1 MALGKDP
8 ARYRTQAFALGGA
21 LMGLAGAIGAH
32 FIGFT
37 APENYQSILTFQIW
51 AMLIV
56 GGSGNN
62 AGAITGAVLV
72 WALWGAS
79 GLAMGA
85 FVPPEFEAGAAALRL
100 AAIGLLLATM
110 IVLRPRG
117 IFGER
122 ATVSRF
128 LDQKSFGTKDA

>member
-51 AMLIV
+51 TMLIV
-56 GGSGNN
+56 GGSG
-62 AGAITGAVLV
+62 IRL

-79 GLAMGA
+79 GLAIGA
-85 FVPPEFEAGAAALRL
+85 FVPPEFEARAAALRI

-128 LDQKSFGTKDA
+128 LDQKSLERKTLDRVVA